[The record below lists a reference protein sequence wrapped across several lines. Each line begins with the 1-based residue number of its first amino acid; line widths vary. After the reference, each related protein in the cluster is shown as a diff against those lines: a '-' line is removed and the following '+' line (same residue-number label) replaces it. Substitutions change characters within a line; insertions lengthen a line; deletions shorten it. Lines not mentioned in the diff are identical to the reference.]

1 MNVVDNYKNIKSKG
15 KTILSWIVSTNIY
28 SVTQK
33 KNTPR
38 LQLKNVSSHKY
49 IVNVTDHS
57 IEVIFMSNFVPIISI
72 L

>member
-15 KTILSWIVSTNIY
+15 KKILSWVLIFI
-28 SVTQK
+28 QWHK
-33 KNTPR
+33 KKPNTPR